1 MKQFQVLTDSTAD
14 VEKKFRDKYDL
25 DYIKMIFTI
34 DGKDYDADLD
44 WSNIA
49 PNEYYEMMR
58 SGKRSVTG
66 QIQPAEV
73 EEKFKKYLDEG
84 LDILYVSCSSRLSGS
99 YNYAEVYAKELL
111 EKYPGRRIVCF
122 DSLRSNYAEGLIAM
136 DAAKYALE
144 GKSLDETVSQLT
156 KDRLSYQVYAT
167 SGSLAWL
174 KKAGRVK
181 ASSAFFGNLIGI
193 KPIIVSDAKGNNFA
207 FKKVKGRKASLD
219 EFVSIACERMTDP
232 KNSLLC
238 IEHADCYEDAKYI
251 ATEISK
257 IMEVKEIN
265 ISDLGPI
272 IGATTGPDTVTISF
286 IGKKVTIADG
296 Q

>member
-14 VEKKFRDKYDL
+14 VEKKYRDKYDL
-25 DYIKMIFTI
+25 DYMKMIFTI
-34 DGKDYDADLD
+34 DGKDYDADLE
-44 WSNIA
+44 WKEIS
-49 PNEYYEMMR
+49 PTQYYEMMR
-58 SGKRSVTG
+58 GGKRSVTG
-66 QIQPAEV
+66 QIQPSEV
-73 EEKFKKYLDEG
+73 EEKFKKYLDAG
-84 LDILYVSCSSRLSGS
+84 LDILYVSCSSKLSGS

-122 DSLRSNYAEGLIAM
+122 DSLRSNYAEGLVAI

-144 GKSLDETVSQLT
+144 GKSLDETVEQLT

-167 SGSLAWL
+167 AGSLAWL

-181 ASSAFFGNLIGI
+181 ASAAFFGNLIGI
-193 KPIIVSDAKGNNFA
+193 KPLIVSDAKGNNFA

-219 EFVSIACERMTDP
+219 EFVNIIVERMTNP
-232 KNSLLC
+232 EQGLLC

-251 ATEISK
+251 ATEVAKK
-257 IMEVKEIN
+257 INVKEIN

-272 IGATTGPDTVTISF
+272 IGATTGPDTITINF
-286 IGKKVTIADG
+286 FGQEVTIADG

>member
-14 VEKKFRDKYDL
+14 VEKKYRDKYDL
-25 DYIKMIFTI
+25 DYMKMIFTI
-34 DGKDYDADLD
+34 DGKDYDADLE
-44 WSNIA
+44 WKEISPA
-49 PNEYYEMMR
+49 KYYEMMR
-58 SGKRSVTG
+58 NGKRSVTG
-66 QIQPAEV
+66 QIQPSEV
-73 EEKFKKYLDEG
+73 EEKFKKYLELG
-84 LDILYVSCSSRLSGS
+84 LDILYISCSSRLSGS

-122 DSLRSNYAEGLIAM
+122 DSLRSNYAEGLIAI

-144 GKSLDETVSQLT
+144 GKSLDETLAQLT

-167 SGSLAWL
+167 AGSLAWL

-181 ASSAFFGNLIGI
+181 ASAAFFGNLIGI
-193 KPIIVSDAKGNNFA
+193 KPIIVSDAKGNNYA

-219 EFVSIACERMTDP
+219 EFVNIIVERMTNP
-232 KNSLLC
+232 EQGLLC

-251 ATEISK
+251 ATEVSK
-257 IMEVKEIN
+257 KINIKEIN

-272 IGATTGPDTVTISF
+272 IGATTGPDTITINF
-286 IGKKVTIADG
+286 FGQEVTIADG

>member
-66 QIQPAEV
+66 QIQPSET

-84 LDILYVSCSSRLSGS
+84 LDILYISCSSRLSGS

-122 DSLRSNYAEGLIAM
+122 DSFSFSRI
-136 DAAKYALE
+136 
-144 GKSLDETVSQLT
+144 
-156 KDRLSYQVYAT
+156 LSFL
-167 SGSLAWL
+167 S
-174 KKAGRVK
+174 
-181 ASSAFFGNLIGI
+181 
-193 KPIIVSDAKGNNFA
+193 
-207 FKKVKGRKASLD
+207 
-219 EFVSIACERMTDP
+219 
-232 KNSLLC
+232 
-238 IEHADCYEDAKYI
+238 
-251 ATEISK
+251 
-257 IMEVKEIN
+257 
-265 ISDLGPI
+265 
-272 IGATTGPDTVTISF
+272 
-286 IGKKVTIADG
+286 
-296 Q
+296 